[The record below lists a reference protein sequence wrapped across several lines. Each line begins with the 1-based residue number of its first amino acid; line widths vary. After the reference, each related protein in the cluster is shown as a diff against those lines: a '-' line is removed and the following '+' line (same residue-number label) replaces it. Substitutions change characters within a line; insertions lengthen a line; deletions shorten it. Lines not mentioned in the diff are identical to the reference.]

1 MTIKIETT
9 TNGYKAEK
17 LQGMIARFNKAVKI
31 LWPGAIGKGVTVQH
45 FYYGDDVDMITIRTV
60 GGYAHFNLTQK
71 RVSLTGLSAADN
83 FEYNLF
89 KEMTYRDGYYKG
101 NLLGIAGA

>member
-1 MTIKIETT
+1 MSIKIETA
-9 TNGYKAEK
+9 TNGYKAEA

-45 FYYGDDVDMITIRTV
+45 FYYGDDVDMITIWTV
-60 GGYAHFNLTQK
+60 GGYAHFNLTQN
-71 RVSLTGLSAADN
+71 RVALNGLSAADN

-101 NLLGIAGA
+101 NLLGIAGE

>member
-1 MTIKIETT
+1 MSIKIETT
-9 TNGYKAEK
+9 TNGYKAEA

-71 RVSLTGLSAADN
+71 RVALTGLSAADN

>member
-1 MTIKIETT
+1 MKIETT

-17 LQGMIARFNKAVKI
+17 LQNMIARFNKAVKI
-31 LWPGAIGKGVTVQH
+31 LWPGAIGKTVTIEH
-45 FYYGDDVDMITIRTV
+45 FYYGDDLDMVTIRTA

-71 RVSLTGLSAADN
+71 RVALTGLSAADN

>member
-1 MTIKIETT
+1 MTIKFETT

-17 LQGMIARFNKAVKI
+17 LQGMIARFNKAAEI
-31 LWPGAIGKGVTVQH
+31 LWPGSIGKGVTVQH
-45 FYYGDDVDMITIRTV
+45 FYYGDDLDMTTIRTV

-71 RVSLTGLSAADN
+71 RVALNGLSAADDM
-83 FEYNLF
+83 EYNLF

>member
-1 MTIKIETT
+1 M
-9 TNGYKAEK
+9 
-17 LQGMIARFNKAVKI
+17 V
-31 LWPGAIGKGVTVQH
+31 
-45 FYYGDDVDMITIRTV
+45 TIRTA

-71 RVSLTGLSAADN
+71 RVALTGLSAADN